1 MGSLLFQNEAC
12 LVINKLSGESSE
24 SPEIKAEEK
33 VYQGKTFPVHRIDT
47 PVSGCLLLA
56 RTQKAAAF
64 LGEAFSHEAK
74 GGEANGGESSRI
86 IKRYWAIIEKPK
98 TTGLAQKILPG
109 EGELIH
115 WLIEDKRANKSFAFS
130 EEELSMPGNA
140 ARIARST
147 KPKKARLRYRFS
159 GEGDNYLFMEIELVT
174 GRHHQIRA
182 QLAACSL
189 HVKGDLK
196 YGAKRSEKNGGI
208 RLHAYSLTFPNPLN
222 TEETILVKAQP
233 PQMDPLW
240 TAFAAAIT

>member
-115 WLIEDKRANKSFAFS
+115 WLIEDKRAN
-130 EEELSMPGNA
+130 
-140 ARIARST
+140 
-147 KPKKARLRYRFS
+147 
-159 GEGDNYLFMEIELVT
+159 
-174 GRHHQIRA
+174 
-182 QLAACSL
+182 
-189 HVKGDLK
+189 
-196 YGAKRSEKNGGI
+196 
-208 RLHAYSLTFPNPLN
+208 
-222 TEETILVKAQP
+222 
-233 PQMDPLW
+233 
-240 TAFAAAIT
+240 